1 MDAQVVNM
9 MDDDGNTNGFVDF
22 EEFASFWL
30 GDEWWLANEEV
41 DSPRHPVAKPI
52 TGLGAQCGKLGR
64 ALLRKKN
71 ESLAMSK
78 KERQVEPESVF
89 VMSAD
94 AAASLDRERAELM
107 DKIQQIHENEFHQ
120 LEDALNTHAE
130 SRMEAD
136 FWETRAR
143 ESFSEEATL
152 AKLGWQKDLSEAAKR
167 ALIATIGEE
176 TNTNITSDEGL
187 GRTMVVR
194 TYWRCFL
201 KEELA
206 HMATGGQA
214 LHRQSTWDAAPGG
227 VSVGNKAQVTEA
239 ARAFVKASQ
248 GELEVVLDNEVLPLG
263 TGIEALI
270 ASLTEEVRSRDKRIQ
285 SLVSRQSKLAD
296 ATPRK
301 ITVSGLQGDA
311 AAANGTYCA
320 DGLRACWGRPVYLQQ
335 LDGSTDRQAFFL
347 FYDQAYVKDDATGV
361 SQWADGTWIIG
372 PSQNSDRCTAYMP
385 EVVHDGA
392 VETLLHPCCNV
403 WAHCECLQPSRF
415 QPLLL
420 CSRQP
425 LTMKSI

>member
-1 MDAQVVNM
+1 MTVQVFNM
-9 MDDDGNTNGFVDF
+9 MDDDGNANGFVDF

-30 GDEWWLANEEV
+30 GDEWWLADEEA

-52 TGLGAQCGKLGR
+52 TRLGAQCGKLGR
-64 ALLRKKN
+64 ALLREKDGALN
-71 ESLAMSK
+71 AMPMAK
-78 KERQVEPESVF
+78 KERQVEAESAF

-94 AAASLDRERAELM
+94 AATRLDRERAELM
-107 DKIQQIHENEFHQ
+107 EKIQQIHENEFHQ

-130 SRMEAD
+130 SRIEAD
-136 FWETRAR
+136 FWEARAR
-143 ESFSEEATL
+143 ESFSEEATI
-152 AKLGWQKDLSEAAKR
+152 AKLGWQKDLREAAKR
-167 ALIATIGEE
+167 GLIAAIGEE
-176 TNTNITSDEGL
+176 TNTNVTSDEGM

-214 LHRQSTWDAAPGG
+214 LRRQSTWDAAQGG
-227 VSVGNKAQVTEA
+227 IPATNEAQVTEA
-239 ARAFVKASQ
+239 ARAFVKASH

-285 SLVSRQSKLAD
+285 SLVTRQSKLAD

-320 DGLRACWGRPVYLQQ
+320 DGLRACWGRPMYLQQ
-335 LDGSTDRQAFFL
+335 LDGSTDRQPFFL

-385 EVVHDGA
+385 EVVHNGV
-392 VETLLHPCCNV
+392 VETLLHPCCNI
-403 WAHCECLQPSRF
+403 WAHCKCLKPSCF
-415 QPLLL
+415 QPFALF
-420 CSRQP
+420 SPAAR
-425 LTMKSI
+425 